1 MMELIDVITYSGY
14 RGEERPVAFILRGER
29 IEVIEILDKRVEEDV
44 ADRTRKRL
52 FKVKG
57 SDGYKHLLC
66 YDEQSTE
73 WSYG

>member
-1 MMELIDVITYSGY
+1 MMERIDVITYSGY

-29 IEVIEILDKRVEEDV
+29 IEVNEILDKRIEEDV

-57 SDGYKHLLC
+57 SDGYTHLLY
-66 YDEQSTE
+66 YDEQSSK
-73 WSYG
+73 WFHG

>member
-1 MMELIDVITYSGY
+1 MELIDVITYSGY

-29 IEVIEILDKRVEEDV
+29 IEVVEILDKRIEEDV

-57 SDGYKHLLC
+57 SDGYMHLLC
-66 YDEQSTE
+66 YDEQSAA
-73 WSYG
+73 WSHG